1 MKFNW
6 LFTLSVCIS
15 VGVVM
20 ASMYAG
26 FENVKAS
33 YTQQVADLQA
43 ELKEA
48 KAKIKTLED
57 NQIIV
62 YQTDSEDNNP

>member
-1 MKFNW
+1 MRFNW

-15 VGVVM
+15 VGVLWTG
-20 ASMYAG
+20 MYAG
-26 FENVKAS
+26 FESVKAS
-33 YTQQVADLQA
+33 YTQQIADLQA

-57 NQIIV
+57 NQIIF
-62 YQTDSEDNNP
+62 YHTDNLGGE

>member
-1 MKFNW
+1 MRFNW
-6 LFTLSVCIS
+6 LFALSVCIS
-15 VGVVM
+15 VGVLWT
-20 ASMYAG
+20 SMYAG
-26 FENVKAS
+26 FESVKAS

-48 KAKIKTLED
+48 KAKIKKLED

>member
-20 ASMYAG
+20 TSMYAG
-26 FENVKAS
+26 FESVKVS
-33 YTQQVADLQA
+33 YTQQIADLQA

>member
-6 LFTLSVCIS
+6 LFALSVCMS
-15 VGVVM
+15 VGVLI

-26 FENVKAS
+26 FESVKAS
-33 YTQQVADLQA
+33 YTQQIADLQA

-48 KAKIKTLED
+48 KTKIKTLED

-62 YQTDSEDNNP
+62 YQTDSEDGNP

>member
-6 LFTLSVCIS
+6 LFALSVCIS

-26 FENVKAS
+26 IESVKAS
-33 YTQQVADLQA
+33 YTQQIADLQA

-48 KAKIKTLED
+48 NAKIKTLED
-57 NQIIV
+57 NQTIV
-62 YQTDSEDNNP
+62 YQTDSEDSNP

>member
-6 LFTLSVCIS
+6 LFALSVCIS

-26 FENVKAS
+26 FESVKAN
-33 YTQQVADLQA
+33 YTQQIADLQA

-62 YQTDSEDNNP
+62 YQTDSEDGNP

>member
-26 FENVKAS
+26 FESVKAS

-57 NQIIV
+57 NQIII

>member
-6 LFTLSVCIS
+6 LFALSVCIS
-15 VGVVM
+15 VGVLIT
-20 ASMYAG
+20 SMYAG

-33 YTQQVADLQA
+33 YTQQIADLQA

-48 KAKIKTLED
+48 SAKIKKLED

-62 YQTDSEDNNP
+62 YQTDSEDSNP

>member
-6 LFTLSVCIS
+6 LFALSVCIS
-15 VGVVM
+15 VGVLG

-26 FENVKAS
+26 FESVKSS
-33 YTQQVADLQA
+33 YAQQVADLQA

-48 KAKIKTLED
+48 KAKIKKLED

-62 YQTDSEDNNP
+62 YQTDSEDDNP

>member
-6 LFTLSVCIS
+6 LFTLSVLIS
-15 VGVVM
+15 VGVLWS
-20 ASMYAG
+20 SMYAG

-33 YTQQVADLQA
+33 YTQQIADLQA

-62 YQTDSEDNNP
+62 YQTDSEDSNP

>member
-1 MKFNW
+1 MRFNW

-33 YTQQVADLQA
+33 YTQQITDLQA

-48 KAKIKTLED
+48 NAKIKKLED

-62 YQTDSEDNNP
+62 YQTDSEDSNP

>member
-26 FENVKAS
+26 FESVKAS

-57 NQIIV
+57 NQIII
-62 YQTDSEDNNP
+62 YHTDSEDNNQ

>member
-26 FENVKAS
+26 FESVKVS
-33 YTQQVADLQA
+33 YTQQIADLQA

-48 KAKIKTLED
+48 NAKIKKLED

-62 YQTDSEDNNP
+62 YQTDSEDDNP

>member
-33 YTQQVADLQA
+33 YTQQIADLQA

-48 KAKIKTLED
+48 KAKIKKLED

-62 YQTDSEDNNP
+62 YQTDSEDSNP

>member
-20 ASMYAG
+20 TSMYAG
-26 FENVKAS
+26 FESVKAR

-62 YQTDSEDNNP
+62 YHTDSEDSNP

>member
-6 LFTLSVCIS
+6 LFTLAVCIS
-15 VGVVM
+15 VGVLL

-26 FENVKAS
+26 FESVKAG
-33 YTQQVADLQA
+33 YTQQIADLQA

-48 KAKIKTLED
+48 NAKIKKLED

-62 YQTDSEDNNP
+62 YQTDSSDSNP

>member
-6 LFTLSVCIS
+6 LFALSVCIS

-26 FENVKAS
+26 FESVKAS

-48 KAKIKTLED
+48 KTKIKTLED

-62 YQTDSEDNNP
+62 YQTDSEDGNP

>member
-1 MKFNW
+1 MRFNW

-26 FENVKAS
+26 FESVKTS
-33 YTQQVADLQA
+33 YTQQIADLQA

-62 YQTDSEDNNP
+62 YQTDSEDSNP

>member
-33 YTQQVADLQA
+33 YTQQIADLQA

>member
-6 LFTLSVCIS
+6 LFALSVCIS

-26 FENVKAS
+26 FESVKAS
-33 YTQQVADLQA
+33 YTQHIADLQV

-62 YQTDSEDNNP
+62 YHTDSEDSNP

>member
-26 FENVKAS
+26 FERVKAS
-33 YTQQVADLQA
+33 YTQQIADLQA

-48 KAKIKTLED
+48 NAKIKTLED

-62 YQTDSEDNNP
+62 YQTDSKDSNP

>member
-6 LFTLSVCIS
+6 LFTLSVFIS

-26 FENVKAS
+26 FESVKAS
-33 YTQQVADLQA
+33 YTQQIADLQA

-62 YQTDSEDNNP
+62 YQTDSEDDNP

>member
-15 VGVVM
+15 VGVAM

-26 FENVKAS
+26 FESVKAS
-33 YTQQVADLQA
+33 HTQQIADLQA

-48 KAKIKTLED
+48 KTKIKTLED
-57 NQIIV
+57 NQTIV
-62 YQTDSEDNNP
+62 YHTDSEDINP

>member
-15 VGVVM
+15 VGVLTT
-20 ASMYAG
+20 SMYAG

-33 YTQQVADLQA
+33 YTQQIADLQA

-62 YQTDSEDNNP
+62 YQTDSEDSNP

>member
-6 LFTLSVCIS
+6 LFALSVCIS
-15 VGVVM
+15 VGVLG

-33 YTQQVADLQA
+33 YTQQIADLQA

-48 KAKIKTLED
+48 KAKIKKLED

-62 YQTDSEDNNP
+62 YQTDNEDNNP

>member
-1 MKFNW
+1 MRFNW

-33 YTQQVADLQA
+33 YTQQIADLQE

-48 KAKIKTLED
+48 NAKIKVLED
-57 NQIIV
+57 NQVIV
-62 YQTDSEDNNP
+62 YQTDNNDSNP

>member
-26 FENVKAS
+26 FESVKAS

-57 NQIIV
+57 NQTII
-62 YQTDSEDNNP
+62 YQTDSEDSNP

>member
-6 LFTLSVCIS
+6 IFTLSVYIS
-15 VGVVM
+15 VCLLIG
-20 ASMYAG
+20 SMYAG
-26 FENVKAS
+26 FETVKVS
-33 YTQQVADLQA
+33 YKQQIADLQA

-48 KAKIKTLED
+48 NAKIKLLED

-62 YQTDSEDNNP
+62 YHTDSKDSNP

>member
-6 LFTLSVCIS
+6 IFTLSVCIS
-15 VGVVM
+15 VGAVI

-26 FENVKAS
+26 FESVKAS

-48 KAKIKTLED
+48 KTKIKTLED

-62 YQTDSEDNNP
+62 YQTDSEDSNP

>member
-6 LFTLSVCIS
+6 LFTLSVLIS
-15 VGVVM
+15 VGVLWS
-20 ASMYAG
+20 SMYAG

-33 YTQQVADLQA
+33 YTQQIADLQA

-62 YQTDSEDNNP
+62 YQTDNRGGE

>member
-26 FENVKAS
+26 FENAKVS
-33 YTQQVADLQA
+33 YTQQIADLKA

-62 YQTDSEDNNP
+62 YQTDSEDSNP

>member
-6 LFTLSVCIS
+6 LFTLSVLIS
-15 VGVVM
+15 VGALI

-33 YTQQVADLQA
+33 YTQQIADLQA

-62 YQTDSEDNNP
+62 YQTDNLGGE

>member
-6 LFTLSVCIS
+6 LFALSVCVS

-26 FENVKAS
+26 FESVKAS
-33 YTQQVADLQA
+33 YTQQIADLQA

-48 KAKIKTLED
+48 NAKIKMLED
-57 NQIIV
+57 NQVIV
-62 YQTDSEDNNP
+62 YQTDSKDNNP